1 MRRGLICVLLALWPS
16 VAFTAEPLTLLLMH
30 ILKDQI
36 ASAVEDAIEKSRRE
50 EEQRRKYVIPPAQYD
65 LDDQQ
70 IKTLIDEGF
79 VHLTAA
85 QRSEVFVSVK
95 RILSDP
101 NNAAIKPML
110 VQELAIK
117 ASAARQAHEKLASL
131 SQTEKRAIVAQARE
145 EYQKLPPEEREQMLQ
160 VLRSGAAPL
169 PRDLSDM
176 ILAEFSA
183 VPAAEATRRPE

>member
-176 ILAEFSA
+176 ILAEFST